1 MKKIVLKSKIRAFFT
16 VLFFAAL
23 FVAVAQEPPPPPD
36 THGSTE
42 DAPAGGG
49 APIGSGLIVLL
60 SLGAA
65 YGGRKIYD
73 WKKSEV

>member
-16 VLFFAAL
+16 VLFFAL
-23 FVAVAQEPPPPPD
+23 AVIAFGQGAPPPPD
-36 THGSTE
+36 THGSNVDE
-42 DAPAGGG
+42 GAGGG
-49 APIGSGLIVLL
+49 APIGSGLVVLL

-65 YGGRKIYD
+65 YGGRRIYD